1 MTIWTNESL
10 CFILYRILLYLLFYY
25 IHFLYFIWKYC
36 DLCETTL
43 KKFQFVCFRLSCT
56 FNDHI
61 KCSFFLMLFFLFFV
75 VPTEKSPAR
84 PLEGKSAGLSVPL
97 YVCLQKLTFPFWCCC
112 ICLCHACC
120 TVCICAV
127 CRQTRLTTTPSN
139 TSLLKSNLE
148 NTYKGKCMRSD
159 PELKKTF
166 INFESSR
173 HFCLCIAWILFSWW
187 DVPCCCFCLL

>member
-1 MTIWTNESL
+1 MFVNKGSADCYIFYSTVSL
-10 CFILYRILLYLLFYY
+10 NWNAYKSPLF
-25 IHFLYFIWKYC
+25 FFFFGGGQ
-36 DLCETTL
+36 TTL
-43 KKFQFVCFRLSCT
+43 KKFQFVCFRLFCT

-61 KCSFFLMLFFLFFV
+61 KCSFFLILFFLFFV

-84 PLEGKSAGLSVPL
+84 PLEGKSAGLSVHL
-97 YVCLQKLTFPFWCCC
+97 YLTFPFWCCC

-148 NTYKGKCMRSD
+148 NAYKGKCMRSD